1 MNIATLDEVL
11 LSLESIKTK
20 LDEGLME
27 LNEVTLDRDEVIQVA
42 EEVMHDLIDERINDW
57 MNENLAELIS
67 DRIQITVD
75 IS

>member
-27 LNEVTLDRDEVIQVA
+27 INETTLDRDEVIQVA

>member
-27 LNEVTLDRDEVIQVA
+27 MNEVTLDRDEVIQVA

>member
-20 LDEGLME
+20 LDEGLIEM
-27 LNEVTLDRDEVIQVA
+27 NEATLDRDEVMQVA

>member
-27 LNEVTLDRDEVIQVA
+27 MNEATLDRDEVMQVA